1 MNLILEDNRHGIR
14 VISNCY
20 EDVKMEGIEWFCKL
34 VFDMV
39 NGIVSE
45 EPDKTS
51 CFSKWVIP
59 WLSDEVD
66 Y

>member
-1 MNLILEDNRHGIR
+1 MNRIYKGNRRDIR
-14 VISNCY
+14 LISNCC
-20 EDVKMEGIEWFCKL
+20 EDVKMERIEWFCKL
-34 VFDMV
+34 VFDLA

-45 EPDKTS
+45 EPDITS
-51 CFSKWVIP
+51 CFSKWEIL